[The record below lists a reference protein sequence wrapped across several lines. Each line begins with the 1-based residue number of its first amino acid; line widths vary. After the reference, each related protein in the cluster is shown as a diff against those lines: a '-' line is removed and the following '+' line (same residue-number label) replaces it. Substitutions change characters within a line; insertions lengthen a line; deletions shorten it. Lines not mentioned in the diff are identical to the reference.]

1 MTNTHVAFYFYN
13 IMTTLRF
20 LQNCVLFITNTNE
33 VDGKMVVSTEEKRI
47 EVGKILQVEDIIDQG
62 ETISLVFP
70 NGLCQNI
77 SKNIIE
83 SIGIPPTVPSR
94 PCCSNRS

>member
-1 MTNTHVAFYFYN
+1 
-13 IMTTLRF
+13 MTTLRF

-33 VDGKMVVSTEEKRI
+33 IDGQMIVSTEEKRI
-47 EVGKILQVEDIIDQG
+47 EIGKIIQVEDIIDQG
-62 ETISLVFP
+62 ETISLVFQ

-77 SKNIIE
+77 SKNIVE
-83 SIGIPPTVPSR
+83 SIGIPSTTQSK